1 MKVLETIWLF
11 MVGLLIP
18 IAVMFYYVD
27 IGWNPVST
35 NGDTHTMQQVG
46 TDPIHQGVPR
56 SPVVDSMTKIVTE
69 WAAKGLQEVE
79 AHR

>member
-1 MKVLETIWLF
+1 
-11 MVGLLIP
+11 MVGLILP

-35 NGDTHTMQQVG
+35 NGETTTMRLG
-46 TDPIHQGVPR
+46 TTDPIHQIVPR
-56 SPVVDSMTKIVTE
+56 SPAVGVATELLKE
-69 WAAKGLQEVE
+69 WAARGLKEVE